1 MSFVQQMKIKIYTT
15 EICPECKVVKSYLKA
30 MNIDFDE
37 VLVNTPEL
45 VEHVISLTGQRRVPV
60 IQTDSDVIV
69 GFNQDK
75 IKTLAI

>member
-1 MSFVQQMKIKIYTT
+1 MDFAQQMKLKIYTT

-75 IKTLAI
+75 IKSLAY